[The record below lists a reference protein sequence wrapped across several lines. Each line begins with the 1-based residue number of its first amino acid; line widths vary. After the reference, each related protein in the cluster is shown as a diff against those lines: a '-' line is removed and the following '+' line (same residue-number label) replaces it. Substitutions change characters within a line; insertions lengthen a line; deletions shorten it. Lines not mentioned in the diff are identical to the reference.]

1 MPESPMAAVCN
12 NLYQLQNSEA
22 HMDYRV
28 LAQEEL
34 KSLPMLASASA
45 NTAAE
50 LEEIKLKLRS
60 AKNAKI
66 FYEEACK
73 GAHAGDERMLAL
85 KSQKD
90 ELQLRLRETR
100 LRMNRIG
107 RALDVLS
114 DEERHLLTECYVVRE
129 NTPEDIME
137 VIGVEK
143 SSFYRMRGEALERFT
158 RAMFGVVLT

>member
-1 MPESPMAAVCN
+1 
-12 NLYQLQNSEA
+12 
-22 HMDYRV
+22 MDYRL

-34 KSLPMLASASA
+34 ESLPMLASAST
-45 NTAAE
+45 NAALE

-60 AKNAKI
+60 MKSTKG
-66 FYEEACK
+66 FYEETRKDAQ
-73 GAHAGDERMLAL
+73 AGDERLLAL

-90 ELQLRLRETR
+90 ELQLRLRQTR

-114 DEERHLLTECYVVRE
+114 DEERKLLTECYVIRE

>member
-1 MPESPMAAVCN
+1 
-12 NLYQLQNSEA
+12 
-22 HMDYRV
+22 MDYRV

-45 NTAAE
+45 NTAIE
-50 LEEIKLKLRS
+50 LEEIKMKLRFV
-60 AKNAKI
+60 KNNKDI
-66 FYEEACK
+66 QTEPRK
-73 GAHAGDERMLAL
+73 GAQAGDERMLAL

-100 LRMNRIG
+100 LRLNRID

-114 DEERHLLTECYVVRE
+114 EEERRLLTECYVIRE

-158 RAMFGVVLT
+158 RAMFGVILT

>member
-1 MPESPMAAVCN
+1 
-12 NLYQLQNSEA
+12 
-22 HMDYRV
+22 MDYRV

-45 NTAAE
+45 NTAIE
-50 LEEIKLKLRS
+50 LEEVKIKLRS
-60 AKNAKI
+60 VKNRNNSHA
-66 FYEEACK
+66 ESHK
-73 GAHAGDERMLAL
+73 GASAGDERMLAL

-100 LRMNRIG
+100 LRLNRID

-114 DEERHLLTECYVVRE
+114 DEERRLLTECYVIRE

-158 RAMFGVVLT
+158 RAMFGVILT